1 MSIGAW
7 LIALFLLGLMS
18 MGLTFLVPE
27 SLRENLKNEVTQ

>member
-18 MGLTFLVPE
+18 MGLTFLFMKACE
-27 SLRENLKNEVTQ
+27 KI